1 MKDECKA
8 RTAIARKIAEIL
20 PFASPADVVG
30 HVEAVDA
37 VGGWLELITRLNVC
51 QANDGVRL
59 EFITGLNVCQSDDV
73 VSGDSISGKEG
84 CCDSEELHL
93 EAGTTLNAT
102 STSLGVEEIES
113 TEIVDKKVGA

>member
-8 RTAIARKIAEIL
+8 RTAIAREVAEIL

-30 HVEAVDA
+30 HVEAVEA
-37 VGGWLELITRLNVC
+37 VGGWLEL
-51 QANDGVRL
+51 
-59 EFITGLNVCQSDDV
+59 ITGLNVCQSDDV

-84 CCDSEELHL
+84 CCDGEELHV

-113 TEIVDKKVGA
+113 TRQMQWTTGN